1 MTAMARQRATTV
13 SVTEA
18 RTCLDDLLRRVGAG
32 EEIVITR
39 NHRPAA
45 RLIPAH
51 RPGSRMPGSARGLI
65 TLAPDFDA
73 PLGDFRSYWR

>member
-1 MTAMARQRATTV
+1 MSAMARQRATTV

-39 NHRPAA
+39 NHRPVA
-45 RLIPAH
+45 RLIQAR
-51 RPGSRMPGSARGLI
+51 RPVSRKPGSARGLF
-65 TLAPDFDA
+65 TMAPDLDA
-73 PLGDFRSYWR
+73 PLGDFGPPER